1 MEDMRV
7 AMRRRR
13 QLNHTQRRVAAVSF
27 LSNVACGDSKA
38 PRLDCLQNTEVLESY
53 RRSRSKRQAERKEG
67 AVQLM
72 KPRSAPNSGSR
83 ERTPEQ
89 RGGFREENSAVRKL
103 SCRQVVQDGQV
114 ASSRKRMIYQSQW
127 SEDGTLDSTNNST
140 PSHPVARRLR
150 HGSSSESLAP
160 TPTHERDRCRQVSG
174 TLSETSHAS
183 SVREVTFLKAEDQT
197 KVVEERLVLITNS
210 RIPFYVTSCIP
221 YHKSSKTTR
230 RSSQSKLNLREGAPL
245 TRRHRT
251 TSSSKPLP
259 AINDSFDAFELLGL
273 ERTEGQEVSYCQLLE
288 PAYTCR
294 ETERFTEQ
302 EQEGRGSPKFPFR
315 TGTPSKDNGIG
326 DAVGQRTLAT
336 QKSDMFGEET
346 HIWGQPLAKAYYPD
360 TLDGWLGTGK
370 HRTFLPFPSYI
381 TSVIEYVKPSDLKKE
396 LNEKFMER
404 FPGVQ
409 LSLSKLRSIKLEMRK
424 IGLGCDIDNVTIA
437 MAYVYFEKLVL
448 RRVINKENRKF
459 CAGASLILSAKLND
473 VKGEQLKTLIE
484 RTETMFRLN
493 RRDLLAS
500 EFAILVALEFSLHVP
515 SQEVYPHY
523 QRLLYQT

>member
-1 MEDMRV
+1 MDETRV

-53 RRSRSKRQAERKEG
+53 RRSRSKRQAERKEES
-67 AVQLM
+67 VQT

-89 RGGFREENSAVRKL
+89 RGFKEENPTARKL
-103 SCRQVVQDGQV
+103 SCRQPQDSQIQ
-114 ASSRKRMIYQSQW
+114 RKRMIYQSQW

-140 PSHPVARRLR
+140 PSHPIARRLR

-160 TPTHERDRCRQVSG
+160 TPTHERDRGRQISG
-174 TLSETSHAS
+174 TLSETSYGS

-197 KVVEERLVLITNS
+197 KILEERLVLITNS

-273 ERTEGQEVSYCQLLE
+273 ERNEGQEVSYCQLLE

-294 ETERFTEQ
+294 EIERFTEQ
-302 EQEGRGSPKFPFR
+302 EQEGRGSPKVPLR

-326 DAVGQRTLAT
+326 DAIGQRTLT
-336 QKSDMFGEET
+336 SQKSEMLGEET

>member
-1 MEDMRV
+1 M
-7 AMRRRR
+7 
-13 QLNHTQRRVAAVSF
+13 T
-27 LSNVACGDSKA
+27 
-38 PRLDCLQNTEVLESY
+38 
-53 RRSRSKRQAERKEG
+53 
-67 AVQLM
+67 
-72 KPRSAPNSGSR
+72 
-83 ERTPEQ
+83 
-89 RGGFREENSAVRKL
+89 
-103 SCRQVVQDGQV
+103 
-114 ASSRKRMIYQSQW
+114 
-127 SEDGTLDSTNNST
+127 
-140 PSHPVARRLR
+140 
-150 HGSSSESLAP
+150 
-160 TPTHERDRCRQVSG
+160 
-174 TLSETSHAS
+174 
-183 SVREVTFLKAEDQT
+183 
-197 KVVEERLVLITNS
+197 
-210 RIPFYVTSCIP
+210 
-221 YHKSSKTTR
+221 
-230 RSSQSKLNLREGAPL
+230 
-245 TRRHRT
+245 
-251 TSSSKPLP
+251 
-259 AINDSFDAFELLGL
+259 
-273 ERTEGQEVSYCQLLE
+273 EVSYCQLLE
-288 PAYTCR
+288 PAYTCK
-294 ETERFTEQ
+294 ENERFIEQ
-302 EQEGRGSPKFPFR
+302 DVEGRGSPKIPLR

-326 DAVGQRTLAT
+326 DALGPRMLSS
-336 QKSDMFGEET
+336 QKPDQLGEES

-448 RRVINKENRKF
+448 RKVINKENRKF

-515 SQEVYPHY
+515 SHEVYPHF